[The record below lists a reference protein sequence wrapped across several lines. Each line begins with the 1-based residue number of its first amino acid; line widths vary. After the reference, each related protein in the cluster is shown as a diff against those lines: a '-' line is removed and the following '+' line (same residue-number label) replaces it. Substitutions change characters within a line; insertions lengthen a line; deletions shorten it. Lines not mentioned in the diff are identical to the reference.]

1 MSQSEKNNPSRQLF
15 IEPDDIACLEVLN
28 RKVHWLSAWIVHHAN
43 HLRPKRDGLKVGG
56 HQASSASLATI
67 MSALYFHVLTPRDR
81 VAVKPHASPA
91 FHAIQYLLGNQ
102 TEDQLRKFRALG
114 GAQSYPSRTKD
125 IDDVDF
131 STGSVGLGV
140 AVTAFASLAQDY
152 LLTRGW
158 LAEKDKGRIIALL
171 GDAELDEGNIHEA
184 LIEGYKQDLRNTWW
198 IIDYNRQSL
207 DAVTPDRMFGRFED
221 IFRTSGWNVTIIKY
235 GKQQEKAFARPGG
248 EALRQW
254 IDDCPNSL
262 YSALTFKGGAAWRE
276 QLRKDKGDVS
286 GFTEF
291 LDSYDDDALHALM
304 LNLGGHDLEKLL
316 ETFHSVEDD
325 EKPHCFIA
333 YTTKG
338 IGMPFQGHK
347 DNHAGLMSE
356 EQMSEYQRQMGI
368 PEGEEWGPFAGIEE
382 MRPRLEGFLAKV
394 PLRSSYDKGSE
405 YFANGPGRFTS
416 RRRHKA
422 ARIPIP
428 KAEELLSATS
438 GEAQAT
444 QVAFGRILHALGRG
458 KTPLAERIVTTSPDV
473 TVTTN
478 LSGWVNH
485 RGVFHRKTRED
496 VFHQQNIVS
505 MQKWE
510 MSANGQHWEL
520 GIAENNLF
528 LVLAALGLTDTLFGE
543 RLLPIGT
550 LYDPFIARGLDS
562 LNYACYQDARFI
574 LVGTPSGVTLAP
586 EGGAHQSTYTP
597 LIGMGQNKL
606 LYFEPAYADE
616 LAEILRWALEYI
628 QAENGCSVYI
638 RLSTRAIPQAPLS
651 RTPAWR
657 KELLRGGY
665 WQHPPTQGSPIAIA
679 YAGVVAPEARAAF
692 DRLVEEIPGA
702 GLLSIVSPD
711 RLYTDWIQSLRAR
724 PTYGAGLRSQVERLL
739 RPLASDATLVTVL
752 DGAPETL
759 SWLGSVCG
767 HRVVPLGVDQF
778 GQSGDIESLY
788 GVYGIDTQAILTA
801 CETARSFS

>member
-1 MSQSEKNNPSRQLF
+1 MSQSEKINSPQQLV
-15 IEPDDIACLEVLN
+15 IDPDDIACLDALN
-28 RKVHWLSAWIVHHAN
+28 KKVHWLSAWTIHHAN
-43 HLRPKRDGLKVGG
+43 HLRPNRDGLKVGG

-67 MSALYFHVLTPRDR
+67 MSALYFHILTPWDR

-102 TEDQLRKFRALG
+102 TKDQLQDFRALG

-140 AVTAFASLAQDY
+140 AVTVFASLAQDY
-152 LLTRGW
+152 LLARDW
-158 LAEKDKGRIIALL
+158 LAERNKGRIIALL
-171 GDAELDEGNIHEA
+171 GDAELDEGNIYEA

-207 DAVTPDRMFGRFED
+207 DAVAPDRMFGRFED
-221 IFRTSGWNVTIIKY
+221 IFRTSGWEVIILKH
-235 GKQQEKAFARPGG
+235 GKQQEKAFTQPGG
-248 EALRQW
+248 EALREW

-262 YSALTFKGGAAWRE
+262 YSALTFKGGPAWRE
-276 QLRKDKGDVS
+276 RLHNDKGHVP
-286 GFTEF
+286 GFTD
-291 LDSYDDDALHALM
+291 LIDSYDDDALHALM
-304 LNLGGHDLEKLL
+304 INLGGHDLERLL
-316 ETFHSVEDD
+316 ETFHSVDND
-325 EKPHCFIA
+325 KPHCFIA

-347 DNHAGLMSE
+347 DNHAGLMSK
-356 EQMSEYQRQMGI
+356 EQMEVYQRRMGV
-368 PEGEEWGPFAGIEE
+368 PKGKEWEPFAGIEE
-382 MRPRLEGFLAKV
+382 MRSTLERFLAKV
-394 PLRSSYDKGSE
+394 PLKSSYEKSDW
-405 YFANGPGRFTS
+405 FANNTGKFTS

-422 ARIPIP
+422 P
-428 KAEELLSATS
+428 KILVPDAEELPISH
-438 GEAQAT
+438 GETQAT
-444 QVAFGRILHALGRG
+444 QVAFGRMLHYLGRG
-458 KTPLAERIVTTSPDV
+458 GTSLADRIVTTSPDV

-510 MSANGQHWEL
+510 MSVTGQHWEL

-528 LVLAALGLTDTLFGE
+528 LVLAALGLTDTLFGQ

-606 LYFEPAYADE
+606 LYFEPAYAEE
-616 LAEILRWALEYI
+616 LAEILLWALAYI
-628 QAENGCSVYI
+628 QEENGCSVYI
-638 RLSTRAIPQAPLS
+638 RLSTRAIPQVPRPQIS
-651 RTPAWR
+651 AWR

-665 WQHPPTQGSPIAIA
+665 WQHPPAQGASIAIV
-679 YAGVVAPEARAAF
+679 YTGVVAPEARIAF
-692 DRLVEEIPGA
+692 EQLVQEIPDA
-702 GLLSIVSPD
+702 GLLAVVSPD
-711 RLYTDWIQSLRAR
+711 RLHTDWTQSLRAH
-724 PTYGAGLRSQVERLL
+724 PVYGSGLRSHIERLL
-739 RPLASDATLVTVL
+739 RPLAPGATLVTVL
-752 DGAPETL
+752 DGAPEAL
-759 SWLGSVCG
+759 SWIGSVRG
-767 HRVVPLGVDQF
+767 HRVVPLGVDRF

-788 GVYGIDTQAILTA
+788 RVYGIDATSILAA
-801 CETARSFS
+801 CRTARQFS